1 MHPLLLSTMIWIIVI
16 QLFVL
21 AHYLIIEKWKKTPWH
36 AVSFILAA
44 AIAYLI
50 TGQIYTERTF
60 RVISMIYLGFMYW
73 VIFPLELNIFRK
85 KPPLHLGEAS
95 ILDRIEKSIKNPV
108 GTLGLKII
116 LIVMCFFLLLNLR

>member
-36 AVSFILAA
+36 AVSFLLAA
-44 AIAYLI
+44 TIAYLI

-60 RVISMIYLGFMYW
+60 RVISMIYLGLMYW
-73 VIFPLELNIFRK
+73 ILFSLELNKFRG
-85 KPPLHLGEAS
+85 KPWLHLGDKS
-95 ILDRIEKSIKNPV
+95 ILDRIEKSMKSPAM
-108 GTLGLKII
+108 TLGLKIT
-116 LIVMCFFLLLNLR
+116 LMLMCLFVLLDL